1 MYNRSQSG
9 YALAEVLLATVVISI
24 SVVELSRALSNI
36 NRVAVVASAV
46 TKAGNQADVLMKK
59 IMSKRF
65 DENIYNS
72 YSLDL
77 DGDTG
82 HIVASGYKGISG
94 RNARTVELW
103 FKVDNDDLGLSPY
116 GLVYW
121 GEEDYC
127 KRWRIDLIR
136 SGGSLYPSVDLNNA
150 AVRPSSTNIITD
162 ESWHHL
168 AVTAESGGR
177 SSEVRIYFDGE
188 LLNTATSDPN
198 WCPDFNTGSLSNVT
212 IGAGYGSWSGGSY
225 RYFGGEIKEVRIW
238 NYVRS
243 DDEIRESYEGS
254 KISNPGSN
262 PGLVLYYMMDD
273 SKGGLVYDKSSSCAH
288 GRLMGGSAWTVGGWT
303 QDLGAESEIGPDEY
317 DDVDDF
323 HMYDIVDTAFTG
335 LGSRVMV
342 KYLSLDPGT
351 WTLSN
356 AMEGSLTN
364 YKQVTVKVGLP
375 GTADSVR
382 LDAIIAAD
390 VSQYGDITI
399 FPFGDSQDGMFD
411 IIPLG
416 E

>member
-24 SVVELSRALSNI
+24 SVVELSRALSNL

-46 TKAGNQADVLMKK
+46 TKAGNQADMLMKK

-65 DENIYNS
+65 DENIYNN

-77 DGDTG
+77 DGTNDYVT
-82 HIVASGYKGISG
+82 ANGYKGISG
-94 RNARTVELW
+94 KNARTVELW

-121 GEEDYC
+121 GEEENC
-127 KRWRIDLIR
+127 KRWRIQLIG
-136 SGGSLYPSVDLNNA
+136 SGGSLVPSVDFRNA
-150 AVRPSSTNIITD
+150 FVSPSSTNIITD

-188 LLNTATSDPN
+188 LLNTVTSDPN
-198 WCPDFNTGSLSNVT
+198 WCPNFNTGSLSDVT
-212 IGAGYGSWSGGSY
+212 IGTGYGDWSGGSY
-225 RYFGGEIKEVRIW
+225 RYFGGQIKEVRIW
-238 NYVRS
+238 NYARTN
-243 DDEIRESYEGS
+243 DEIRESYAGS
-254 KISNPGSN
+254 KISNPASN
-262 PGLVLYYMMDD
+262 PSLVLYYMMDE
-273 SKGGLVYDKSSSCAH
+273 SKGELVYDKSGNCAH
-288 GRLMGGSAWTVGGWT
+288 GRLVGGVDWLVEGWT
-303 QDLGAESEIGPDEY
+303 QNLGAESEIGVDDY

-323 HMYDIVDTAFTG
+323 HLDSIVDTAFTG
-335 LGSRVMV
+335 LGSSVMV
-342 KYLSLDPGT
+342 KYVRVNPET
-351 WTLSN
+351 WVISN
-356 AMEGSLTN
+356 ASEGALTN

-375 GTADSVR
+375 GDPDSVR
-382 LDAIIAAD
+382 LDAIMAAD

-399 FPFGDSQDGMFD
+399 FPFG
-411 IIPLG
+411 

>member
-24 SVVELSRALSNI
+24 SVVELSRALSNL

-46 TKAGNQADVLMKK
+46 TKAGNQADMLMKK

-65 DENIYNS
+65 DENIYNN

-77 DGDTG
+77 DGTNDYVT
-82 HIVASGYKGISG
+82 ANGYKGISG
-94 RNARTVELW
+94 KNARTVELW

-121 GEEDYC
+121 GEEENC
-127 KRWRIDLIR
+127 KRWRIQLIG
-136 SGGSLYPSVDLNNA
+136 SGGSLVPSVDFRNA
-150 AVRPSSTNIITD
+150 FVSPSSTNIITD

-188 LLNTATSDPN
+188 LLNTVTSDPN
-198 WCPDFNTGSLSNVT
+198 WCPNFNTGSLSDVT
-212 IGAGYGSWSGGSY
+212 IGTGYGDWSGGSY
-225 RYFGGEIKEVRIW
+225 RYFGGQIKEVRIW
-238 NYVRS
+238 NYARTN
-243 DDEIRESYEGS
+243 DEIRESYAGS
-254 KISNPGSN
+254 KISNPASN
-262 PGLVLYYMMDD
+262 PSLVLYYMMDE
-273 SKGGLVYDKSSSCAH
+273 SKGELVYDKSGNCAH
-288 GRLMGGSAWTVGGWT
+288 GRLVGGVDWLVEGWT
-303 QDLGAESEIGPDEY
+303 QNLGAESEIGVDDY

-323 HMYDIVDTAFTG
+323 HLDSIVDTAFTG
-335 LGSRVMV
+335 LGSSVMV
-342 KYLSLDPGT
+342 KYVRVNPET
-351 WTLSN
+351 WAISN
-356 AMEGSLTN
+356 ASEGALTN

-375 GTADSVR
+375 GDPDSVR
-382 LDAIIAAD
+382 LDAIMAAD

-399 FPFGDSQDGMFD
+399 FPFG
-411 IIPLG
+411 